1 MRKIQKFRLDKC
13 EEIGYYIKA
22 VCGSQENMEQYRSGH
37 NGHDWK
43 SCVPQKGTEGSN
55 PSCSAK
61 KERSKCFVLFL
72 SKPQAWHIIAAR
84 SAVHI
89 ISPGGAVSHRAL
101 ACISLRLDDIQTF
114 GLMIYRNRLRMIYKA
129 CALIYFREYII
140 INSPKI
146 QDLTRCCYA
155 KISIYY
161 FERCA

>member
-1 MRKIQKFRLDKC
+1 MRKIQKLRLDKC

-84 SAVHI
+84 SAMHI
-89 ISPGGAVSHRAL
+89 ISPCGAVSHHRR
-101 ACISLRLDDIQTF
+101 CISSAVGCIPFRNDDIQGLRLDLF
-114 GLMIYRNRLRMIYKA
+114 SR
-129 CALIYFREYII
+129 
-140 INSPKI
+140 
-146 QDLTRCCYA
+146 
-155 KISIYY
+155 IYY
-161 FERCA
+161 NKLTENPGFDEVLLCQNINILL

>member
-1 MRKIQKFRLDKC
+1 MVITGTTGNRVYPKRVPRVQIPPAPPKMNEANASFFFYPSSRLGISSDASR
-13 EEIGYYIKA
+13 YIIKG
-22 VCGSQENMEQYRSGH
+22 GSPPLYLITRQ
-37 NGHDWK
+37 
-43 SCVPQKGTEGSN
+43 
-55 PSCSAK
+55 
-61 KERSKCFVLFL
+61 
-72 SKPQAWHIIAAR
+72 
-84 SAVHI
+84 
-89 ISPGGAVSHRAL
+89 RA
-101 ACISLRLDDIQTF
+101 SFLRLDDIQTF